1 MAGQRPCRGV
11 EGRTSHVTVLI
22 SGCARGREGGGGA
35 HADNCTP
42 PFLPDLGEGTRR
54 KEPGKANNRWDV

>member
-22 SGCARGREGGGGA
+22 SASARRGGGA
-35 HADNCTP
+35 NADNCTP
-42 PFLPDLGEGTRR
+42 PFLLDLSEGMRR
-54 KEPGKANNRWDV
+54 KEAGKSNNRWDV